1 MSYNLEEIILPI
13 ILRARYT
20 NTDIFI
26 SFFVYRIVVILLSAT
41 YVSLLL
47 GLYVP
52 SWEFEAPGNN
62 STLSIPFDVTITKT
76 VYFRVCSLI
85 SLLLESLS
93 IYHLDINYM
102 VNLAVFLDLP
112 ILVGW

>member
-1 MSYNLEEIILPI
+1 MSYNFEEIILPI
-13 ILRARYT
+13 ILRVHYT
-20 NTDIFI
+20 DADVFI

-62 STLSIPFDVTITKT
+62 STLSIPFYVTTQRKLFT
-76 VYFRVCSLI
+76 
-85 SLLLESLS
+85 LEF
-93 IYHLDINYM
+93 
-102 VNLAVFLDLP
+102 AVWLHDY
-112 ILVGW
+112 